1 MADKHY
7 QRALEQVAHL
17 KSRLLKSRLL
27 AAERERDEA
36 VLNAHSYASQ
46 ILEAQVAAN
55 EAEAELA
62 TLRAAL
68 QALRADNPPTETR
81 GG

>member
-7 QRALEQVAHL
+7 QRALEQVAD
-17 KSRLLKSRLL
+17 LKSRLL
-27 AAERERDEA
+27 AARRERDEA

-55 EAEAELA
+55 EAEREARRVSDSLA
-62 TLRAAL
+62 DLVSYL
-68 QALRADNPPTETR
+68 GND
-81 GG
+81 